1 MAVDSNVAPIIIKRK
16 KVSGGDGHHGGA
28 WKVAYADFVTAMM
41 AFFLLMWLLNA
52 TTEKQRK
59 GLADYFSPTVAI
71 SRVSGGGDGSLGG
84 DSVFSENTLPRVGT
98 GATSLRPMAQNRASG
113 AMTPSAES
121 DDGAGNDEAFREVEE
136 LLMGRG
142 GESMV
147 DDGLLRHIV
156 TRVTDEGLVVEL
168 FETAEARLFTPDGD
182 PTELLRSLAGVIVR
196 VSGMVKNPL
205 AIEGHVS
212 AYPVVLA
219 RDPSWEV
226 SSDHA
231 DSFRRLLL
239 ADGLPKTRVS
249 RVTAHADREPA
260 ERNPMDP
267 RNTRLEIVFLRK
279 G

>member
-1 MAVDSNVAPIIIKRK
+1 MRS
-16 KVSGGDGHHGGA
+16 S
-28 WKVAYADFVTAMM
+28 
-41 AFFLLMWLLNA
+41 
-52 TTEKQRK
+52 
-59 GLADYFSPTVAI
+59 
-71 SRVSGGGDGSLGG
+71 
-84 DSVFSENTLPRVGT
+84 
-98 GATSLRPMAQNRASG
+98 
-113 AMTPSAES
+113 
-121 DDGAGNDEAFREVEE
+121 
-136 LLMGRG
+136 
-142 GESMV
+142 
-147 DDGLLRHIV
+147 
-156 TRVTDEGLVVEL
+156 
-168 FETAEARLFTPDGD
+168 
-182 PTELLRSLAGVIVR
+182 TELLRSLAGVIVR